1 MEIRKIVTVVE
12 EIRNEMGVPVNPPG
26 KRVAALAV
34 VKNPFAGRFVQDLMP
49 LIDYGYELGGL
60 LGKIAVAA
68 LGGTRPASY
77 GKAVVVGERG
87 DLEHAAAI
95 MHPKLGK
102 PLRDAVGGGAA
113 IIPSAAKRGPAGT
126 PIDCPIGNKDDVWSF
141 PHFDTMTVSVPDA
154 PAADELLVCIAVADS
169 GRPHNRVGSQR
180 LVV

>member
-1 MEIRKIVTVVE
+1 MEIRKVVTVVE
-12 EIRNEMGVPVNPPG
+12 EIRSEMGVAVNPPG
-26 KRVAALAV
+26 RRVAALAV
-34 VKNPFAGRFVQDLMP
+34 VKNPFAGQYVQDLMP
-49 LIDYGYELGGL
+49 LIDCGFELGGL

-68 LGGTRPASY
+68 LGGSRPVSY

-87 DLEHAAAI
+87 ELEHAAAI

-126 PIDCPIGNKDDVWSF
+126 AIDCPIGSKDDVRSF
-141 PHFDTMTVSVPDA
+141 SHFDSMTVSVPDA
-154 PAADELLVCIAVADS
+154 PAADELLVCIVVSDS
-169 GRPHNRVGSQR
+169 GRPHNRVGAQR

>member
-1 MEIRKIVTVVE
+1 MDIRKIVTIVE
-12 EIRNEMGVPVNPPG
+12 EIRSEMGVPVNPPG
-26 KRVAALAV
+26 RRAAVLAV
-34 VKNPFAGRFVQDLMP
+34 VKNPFAGQFVQDLMP
-49 LIDYGYELGGL
+49 LIDAGYELGGL
-60 LGKIAVAA
+60 LGKMAVAA
-68 LGGTRPASY
+68 LGGTRPVSY

-126 PIDCPIGNKDDVWSF
+126 AIDCPIGSKDDVWSF

-169 GRPHNRVGSQR
+169 GRSHQRVGAQR

>member
-1 MEIRKIVTVVE
+1 MIDIRKIVTIVDE
-12 EIRNEMGVPVNPPG
+12 TQSEMGQPLNPPA
-26 KRVAALAV
+26 RRAAALAV
-34 VKNPFAGRFVQDLMP
+34 VKNPFAGKFVQDLMP

-60 LGKIAVAA
+60 LGKLAVSA
-68 LGGTRPASY
+68 LGSTPVSY
-77 GKAVVVGERG
+77 GKAVVVGEQG

-126 PIDCPIGNKDDVWSF
+126 PIDCPIGSKDDVWSF
-141 PHFDTMTVSVPDA
+141 PHFDTVTLSVPDA
-154 PAADELLVCIAVADS
+154 PAADELLVCIVVSDS